1 MAEEQLILVSEA
13 NRAVGAAGKTAV
25 HRRGLLHRAFSI
37 FIVDGRGRMLLQQR
51 HRHKYHSGGLWA
63 NSCCG
68 HPHPGERT
76 FICALEGPAER
87 TWLAID
93 IDGGP
98 ITDRGRLRAA
108 ISIAA
113 LCEVAEE
120 QAGGGE
126 LEELRGRLV
135 SLRLTESP
143 PGIEEAESAALA
155 LESAIGAPPRVA
167 SPAYLDAVAA
177 ATRRLEAALGSEGES
192 PFTVALQQAVGAVE
206 ELTREIESAYKLPL
220 T

>member
-1 MAEEQLILVSEA
+1 VGLTEELDAAAVAAQAHAAPGET
-13 NRAVGAAGKTAV
+13 VGAILAAE
-25 HRRGLLHRAFSI
+25 
-37 FIVDGRGRMLLQQR
+37 
-51 HRHKYHSGGLWA
+51 
-63 NSCCG
+63 
-68 HPHPGERT
+68 PHPGERT
-76 FICALEGPAER
+76 FVCAFESPAER